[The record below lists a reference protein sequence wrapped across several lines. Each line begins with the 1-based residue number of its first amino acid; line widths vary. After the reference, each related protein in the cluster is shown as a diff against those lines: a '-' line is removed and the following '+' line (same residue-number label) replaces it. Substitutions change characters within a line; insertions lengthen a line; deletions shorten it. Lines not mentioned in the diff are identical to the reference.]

1 MFSVIPFPVAARVK
15 RYMKERLLALTFVLI
30 TALGCR
36 LATTAQNGLA
46 DRPEADNRTVAAN
59 VETTDTSAE
68 PEATPKPSAQANAVC
83 PDPAKPCH
91 HRQKRFDD
99 WELSFKMP
107 AKLPPNKEVRSAPF
121 YAVILKTYPMGED
134 CDGGEF
140 IEAAEADRKREQANQ
155 LNRKVFASYECPN
168 MGAVNYDFPG
178 RFDARK
184 ESIVIGNF
192 IAIYAGTTKS
202 VGEEALKSLKSEYPE
217 AQLKQ
222 MTAVYELI
230 EQ

>member
-1 MFSVIPFPVAARVK
+1 
-15 RYMKERLLALTFVLI
+15 MKERLFTLCLLI
-30 TALGCR
+30 LIALGCKFGS
-36 LATTAQNGLA
+36 TTAQNG
-46 DRPEADNRTVAAN
+46 RTAEKPDGQPSSTAAN
-59 VETTDTSAE
+59 AAAE
-68 PEATPKPSAQANAVC
+68 NNSTLEPKATPKPAMQPNAVC

-91 HRQKRFDD
+91 HKEKRFDD

-107 AKLPPNKEVRSAPF
+107 AKLPPNKAVKSAPF

-134 CDGGEF
+134 CDSGEF

-155 LNRKVFASYECPN
+155 LQRKVFAAYECPN
-168 MGAVNYDFPG
+168 MGAVNYDFEG
-178 RFDARK
+178 RFDTKK

-192 IAIYAGTTKS
+192 IAIYAGTTEAEG
-202 VGEEALKSLKSEYPE
+202 VEALRFLKNEYPQ

-222 MTAVYELI
+222 MTALYELI

>member
-1 MFSVIPFPVAARVK
+1 
-15 RYMKERLLALTFVLI
+15 MKERLFTLTCILLI
-30 TALGCR
+30 ALGCKFGSI
-36 LATTAQNGLA
+36 TAQNGPA
-46 DRPEADNRTVAAN
+46 VEKPDSENTVTAN
-59 VETTDTSAE
+59 TAE
-68 PEATPKPSAQANAVC
+68 PEATRKPATTTQAANAVC
-83 PDPAKPCH
+83 PDPSKPCH
-91 HRQKRFDD
+91 HKEKRFDD

-107 AKLPPNKEVRSAPF
+107 AKLPVNKAIRSAPF

-155 LNRKVFASYECPN
+155 LDRKVFASYECPN

-178 RFDARK
+178 RFDTKK

-192 IAIYAGTTKS
+192 IAIYAGTTKAE
-202 VGEEALKSLKSEYPE
+202 GDEALKFLKTEYPE

-222 MTAVYELI
+222 MTALYEKI

>member
-1 MFSVIPFPVAARVK
+1 
-15 RYMKERLLALTFVLI
+15 MKERLVALTLI
-30 TALGCR
+30 LILVLGCK
-36 LATTAQNGLA
+36 LGSTAQNGSA
-46 DRPEADNRTVAAN
+46 AEKPDGNDAATVANTASVN
-59 VETTDTSAE
+59 GPE
-68 PEATPKPSAQANAVC
+68 PEATPKKTVAQANTVC
-83 PDPAKPCH
+83 PNPARPCH
-91 HRQKRFDD
+91 HKEKHFDD

-107 AKLPPNKEVRSAPF
+107 AKLPPNKPNRSAPF
-121 YAVILKTYPMGED
+121 YAIILKTYPMGED

-168 MGAVNYDFPG
+168 MGAVDYEFAG
-178 RFDARK
+178 KWDAKK
-184 ESIVIGNF
+184 ENVVIGNF
-192 IAIYAGTTKS
+192 IALYAGTTKIE
-202 VGEEALKSLKSEYPE
+202 GEEALRFLKSEYPD

>member
-1 MFSVIPFPVAARVK
+1 LDGALCDNIELLFTREL
-15 RYMKERLLALTFVLI
+15 YMKERLFVLSLI
-30 TALGCR
+30 FLFILGCK
-36 LATTAQNGLA
+36 LGSTTAQNGA
-46 DRPEADNRTVAAN
+46 AVEKPNGDTVSGAAN
-59 VETTDTSAE
+59 GPE
-68 PEATPKPSAQANAVC
+68 PEATPKKTVAQANAVC

-91 HRQKRFDD
+91 HKQKRFDD

-107 AKLPPNKEVRSAPF
+107 AKLPPNKSVKSAPF

-155 LNRKVFASYECPN
+155 LQRKVFASYECPN

-178 RFDARK
+178 RLDAKK

-192 IAIYAGTTKS
+192 IALYAGTTKAE
-202 VGEEALKSLKSEYPE
+202 GEEALRFLKSEYPQ

>member
-1 MFSVIPFPVAARVK
+1 
-15 RYMKERLLALTFVLI
+15 MKERLLTLGLLLLI
-30 TALGCR
+30 GLGCK
-36 LATTAQNGLA
+36 LGSTTAQNGPNTEKPLGDPGNYSA
-46 DRPEADNRTVAAN
+46 NAAQETN
-59 VETTDTSAE
+59 VNAE
-68 PEATPKPSAQANAVC
+68 PDATPKPATQANAVC
-83 PDPAKPCH
+83 PDPSKPCH
-91 HRQKRFDD
+91 HKQKRFDD

-107 AKLPPNKEVRSAPF
+107 AKLPVNKEIKSAPF

-155 LNRKVFASYECPN
+155 LSRKVFASYECPN
-168 MGAVNYDFPG
+168 MGAVSYDFAG
-178 RFDARK
+178 RFDAKK
-184 ESIVIGNF
+184 EMVVVGNF
-192 IAIYAGTTKS
+192 IAIYVGTSKAE
-202 VGEEALKSLKSEYPE
+202 GDEALKFLKSEYPE